1 MKHKSNIVDASYF
14 LSEIGHKIKVARETA
29 GYTQENLAEAIGVD
43 YKYFQRIE
51 YGEVN
56 FTMKTLVK
64 IANSLNLHPSNLLD
78 VEK

>member
-1 MKHKSNIVDASYF
+1 MKQRGNQYNASDF
-14 LSEIGHKIKVARETA
+14 LLQVGRIIKAEREKA
-29 GYTQENLAEAIGVD
+29 GLTQEKLAEVNGVD

-64 IANSLNLHPSNLLD
+64 IANSLNLHPRNLLD
-78 VEK
+78 IEK